1 MRGPARYRLPE
12 STRTVRVS
20 STTLPGPAGATAT
33 LGRVGANAG
42 VVTIRLLSV
51 AAGLAYVKA
60 YTHAL
65 STSEVGLFFYLST
78 LSYAINALVFVP
90 VDFYMQARLA
100 SLAAVPTRAIANLVF
115 RVLAVG
121 LGICVVASLPLIQLG
136 NLRWGDLPV
145 MYAVASLLYLCSTL
159 RNLLNNRGRTV
170 FVSAML
176 LLEST
181 GRLAAFVG
189 LAALLDA
196 SARTLMMSSAL
207 GLAFELALILLAMRR
222 LARSAEPQRLDDGR
236 TILRTAAPIAGA
248 AVCNAVQLQGYRVA
262 YPLAHHTATS
272 GLFGVVSN
280 IGAAAMSA
288 AGSIYSQLQTPR
300 LYASQG
306 RYVRRFALLASAL
319 ACVLLVAALLT
330 AHLLVSTLTGP
341 QYLPYAYAVGFG
353 IVTEACN
360 LIAGGYTIALS
371 MTGRTALLFKLN
383 LLAAAVS
390 AAGCCASL
398 LLRPGEPMLIGASL
412 AGSQLLMTLALAAL
426 VSPPHTERDH

>member
-1 MRGPARYRLPE
+1 MKVARISTITPPA
-12 STRTVRVS
+12 V
-20 STTLPGPAGATAT
+20 AGATAT
-33 LGRVGANAG
+33 LRRIGANSG
-42 VVTIRLLSV
+42 VVAIRLLSV

-65 STSEVGLFFYLST
+65 STPEVGLFFYLST

-100 SLAAVPTRAIANLVF
+100 SLAAVPARAISNLVL
-115 RVLAVG
+115 RVLAIG
-121 LGICVVASLPLIQLG
+121 LAVCIAASLPLIQLG
-136 NLRWGDLPV
+136 KLQWGDLPA
-145 MYAVASLLYLCSTL
+145 MYAVAALLYLCSTL

-176 LLEST
+176 LIESS
-181 GRLAAFVG
+181 GRLVAFVA
-189 LAALLDA
+189 LAALLNA
-196 SARTLMMSSAL
+196 SARTLMISSAL
-207 GLAFELALILLAMRR
+207 GLALELALVLLATRR
-222 LARSAEPQRLDDGR
+222 LARAAEPKHLDDGR
-236 TILRTAAPIAGA
+236 IILRTSAPIAGA

-262 YPLAHHTATS
+262 YPLAHHSATS

-306 RYVRRFALLASAL
+306 RYVRRFALLAGAL
-319 ACVLLVAALLT
+319 ACVLLIVALLT

-353 IVTEACN
+353 IVIEACN
-360 LIAGGYTIALS
+360 LIVGGYTIALTIS
-371 MTGRTALLFKLN
+371 SRTALLFKLN

-390 AAGCCASL
+390 AAGCCAAL

-412 AGSQLLMTLALAAL
+412 AGSQMLMTLALAAL
-426 VSPPHTERDH
+426 VSLPPVERNH